1 MSALLIEYG
10 LFLLKVLTLLAAL
23 GIAVALV
30 VGGIGSALSRGRG
43 AGAGAGEGKLRIRKY
58 NERLDDVRESLSIS
72 LLDPA
77 ARKQAEK
84 DRRSRDKRER
94 KAAKVAAKKARKQRG
109 KGETITPDETRPRT
123 FVLDF
128 QGDIRASQVEALR
141 REVTAILTTATP
153 EDEVVIRLDSGG
165 GTVTGYGL
173 AATQLERIRGAK
185 VPLVVCVDQVAA
197 SGGYMMACVSD
208 RLIAAPFAMLGSIG
222 VVAQVPNFHRLLK
235 EWNIDV
241 ELLTAGKFKRTLTLF
256 GENTDEGRAKFLQDI
271 ERIHAQF
278 KEHVDRYR
286 PTLSIERVCTGEVW
300 CGDDVLEHGLADAL
314 GTSDDYLTRACEER
328 AVLLVG
334 WREKRGLMQRFSGGV
349 EEAVDRFAVRM
360 LDRLQRARLP

>member
-23 GIAVALV
+23 GIGIALV
-30 VGGIGSALSRGRG
+30 VAGIGSAVSRGRG
-43 AGAGAGEGKLRIRKY
+43 SSAGGEGKLRIRKY

-84 DRRSRDKRER
+84 DRRLRDKAKR
-94 KAAKVAAKKARKQRG
+94 KAAKAAAKKAKKQRG
-109 KGETITPDETRPRT
+109 KGETIVPDDTRPRT

-128 QGDIRASQVEALR
+128 QGDIRASQVDALR
-141 REVTAILTTATP
+141 REITAILTAATP
-153 EDEVVIRLDSGG
+153 DDEVVVRLDSGG

-173 AATQLERIRGAK
+173 AATQMERVRSAK
-185 VPLVVCVDQVAA
+185 IPLVVCIDQVAA

-222 VVAQVPNFHRLLK
+222 VVAQIPNFHRLLK
-235 EWNIDV
+235 DWNIDV

-256 GENTDEGRAKFLQDI
+256 GENTDEGRDKVLQDI

-278 KEHVDRYR
+278 KAHVDRYR
-286 PTLSIERVCTGEVW
+286 PKLSIDRVSTGEVW
-300 CGDDVLEHGLADAL
+300 SGEDVLTHGLADAL
-314 GTSDDYLTRACEER
+314 GTSDDYLTSACEER
-328 AVLLVG
+328 AVLLIG
-334 WREKRGLMQRFSGGV
+334 WQERRRLMQRVAGSV
-349 EEAVDRFAVRM
+349 EEAVDRFALRWFE
-360 LDRLQRARLP
+360 RLQRSRLP

>member
-23 GIAVALV
+23 GIALALV
-30 VGGIGSALSRGRG
+30 VAGIGSAVSRGRDSTG
-43 AGAGAGEGKLRIRKY
+43 GGGGKLRIRKY
-58 NERLDDVRESLSIS
+58 NERLDDMRESLSIS
-72 LLDPA
+72 LLDPG

-84 DRRSRDKRER
+84 DRRARDKAER
-94 KAAKVAAKKARKQRG
+94 KAARAAAKKAKKQRG
-109 KGETITPDETRPRT
+109 KGETIAPDESRPRT

-128 QGDIRASQVEALR
+128 LGDIRASQVDALR
-141 REVTAILTTATP
+141 REVTAILTTATS
-153 EDEVVIRLDSGG
+153 EDEVVVRLDSGG

-173 AATQLERIRGAK
+173 GATQLDRIRHAK

-235 EWNIDV
+235 DWNIDV

-256 GENTDEGRAKFLQDI
+256 GENTDEGREKVLQDI

-278 KEHVDRYR
+278 KAHVDRYR
-286 PTLSIERVCTGEVW
+286 PKLSIEQVSTGEIW
-300 CGDDVLEHGLADAL
+300 SGEDVLAHGLADEL
-314 GTSDDYLTRACEER
+314 GTSDDYLIRACEER

-334 WREKRGLMQRFSGGV
+334 WQEKRRLMQRLSGSV
-349 EEAVDRFAVRM
+349 EEAVDRFALRWFE
-360 LDRLQRARLP
+360 RLRRTPLP